1 MMKKKVLLLFS
12 AASPSSLPTIRAISE
27 IRSFS
32 YIVPSSLSNNQSPPP
47 PRVYRFY
54 MCPSFVQL
62 VKFVVFQIHSPPSE
76 GSGEVPSAPSPAP
89 SPSLS
94 TIRDIREIRSLSN
107 KVPSSLSNNQSPPP
121 YRVYRFCM
129 CSPFVQLVKFV
140 VFQIHSP
147 PSEGSGEVP
156 STLSSVSSLYVFTIG
171 AISEIRSLVSISA
184 F

>member
-1 MMKKKVLLLFS
+1 MMKKKVVLLVS
-12 AASPSSLPTIRAISE
+12 AASRSSLSTIGAISE

-47 PRVYRFY
+47 YRVYRFY
-54 MCPSFVQL
+54 MC
-62 VKFVVFQIHSPPSE
+62 
-76 GSGEVPSAPSPAP
+76 
-89 SPSLS
+89 
-94 TIRDIREIRSLSN
+94 
-107 KVPSSLSNNQSPPP
+107 
-121 YRVYRFCM
+121 
-129 CSPFVQLVKFV
+129 SPFVQLLKFV

-156 STLSSVSSLYVFTIG
+156 STLSSVSSLYVFTIR

>member
-12 AASPSSLPTIRAISE
+12 AASPSSLSTIGEISE

-32 YIVPSSLSNNQSPPP
+32 YIVPSSLSNNQSHPP
-47 PRVYRFY
+47 PRLHRLPL
-54 MCPSFVQL
+54 CPPFVTFE
-62 VKFVVFQIHSPPSE
+62 KFVVFQI
-76 GSGEVPSAPSPAP
+76 
-89 SPSLS
+89 
-94 TIRDIREIRSLSN
+94 
-107 KVPSSLSNNQSPPP
+107 KSPPP
-121 YRVYRFCM
+121 CQTISPLHPLRLHRLPLCP
-129 CSPFVQLVKFV
+129 PFVKFEKFV

-156 STLSSVSSLYVFTIG
+156 STLSSVSFLYVFTIR

>member
-1 MMKKKVLLLFS
+1 MKNHPFSVIIPCSMMKKKSHLLFS
-12 AASPSSLPTIRAISE
+12 AASPSSLSTIGAISE
-27 IRSFS
+27 IRSLS
-32 YIVPSSLSNNQSPPP
+32 YITPSPLSNNQSPPP

-107 KVPSSLSNNQSPPP
+107 TLPSFGGVGGGPL
-121 YRVYRFCM
+121 
-129 CSPFVQLVKFV
+129 
-140 VFQIHSP
+140 H
-147 PSEGSGEVP
+147 
-156 STLSSVSSLYVFTIG
+156 LSSVSSLYV
-171 AISEIRSLVSISA
+171 
-184 F
+184 

>member
-1 MMKKKVLLLFS
+1 MKNHPFSVIIPCSMMKKKVLLLFS
-12 AASPSSLPTIRAISE
+12 AAPPSSLSTIGAISD

-76 GSGEVPSAPSPAP
+76 GSGEVPSTPSPAP

-94 TIRDIREIRSLSN
+94 TIRDIREIRSFSN
-107 KVPSSLSNNQSPPP
+107 TLPSFGGVGGGPLH
-121 YRVYRFCM
+121 
-129 CSPFVQLVKFV
+129 PFACTVSVCV
-140 VFQIHSP
+140 HHSCN
-147 PSEGSGEVP
+147 
-156 STLSSVSSLYVFTIG
+156 
-171 AISEIRSLVSISA
+171 
-184 F
+184 

>member
-12 AASPSSLPTIRAISE
+12 AALPSSLSTIGAISE

-32 YIVPSSLSNNQSPPP
+32 YIFPSSLSNNQSPPAL
-47 PRVYRFY
+47 RLHRLHL
-54 MCPSFVQL
+54 CL
-62 VKFVVFQIHSPPSE
+62 
-76 GSGEVPSAPSPAP
+76 
-89 SPSLS
+89 
-94 TIRDIREIRSLSN
+94 
-107 KVPSSLSNNQSPPP
+107 
-121 YRVYRFCM
+121 
-129 CSPFVQLVKFV
+129 PFVTFEKFV

-156 STLSSVSSLYVFTIG
+156 STHSPAPFPSLFTIR

>member
-1 MMKKKVLLLFS
+1 MKNHPFSVIIPCSMMKKKSHLLFS
-12 AASPSSLPTIRAISE
+12 AASPSSLSTIRTISD

-32 YIVPSSLSNNQSPPP
+32 YITPSSLSNNQSPP
-47 PRVYRFY
+47 
-54 MCPSFVQL
+54 L
-62 VKFVVFQIHSPPSE
+62 
-76 GSGEVPSAPSPAP
+76 PSPAP

-107 KVPSSLSNNQSPPP
+107 KIPSSLSNNQSPPP
-121 YRVYRFCM
+121 LRLHRLPLCP
-129 CSPFVQLVKFV
+129 PFVTFEKFV

>member
-1 MMKKKVLLLFS
+1 MMKKKPHLLFS
-12 AASPSSLPTIRAISE
+12 AASPSSLSTIRAISD

-32 YIVPSSLSNNQSPPP
+32 YIVPSALSNNQSPPP
-47 PRVYRFY
+47 LSSV
-54 MCPSFVQL
+54 SFLYVL
-62 VKFVVFQIHSPPSE
+62 
-76 GSGEVPSAPSPAP
+76 
-89 SPSLS
+89 
-94 TIRDIREIRSLSN
+94 TIRAISEIRSLSN

-121 YRVYRFCM
+121 LRLHRLPLCP
-129 CSPFVQLVKFV
+129 PFEKFEKFV

-156 STLSSVSSLYVFTIG
+156 SPLSSVSFLYVFTIR

>member
-1 MMKKKVLLLFS
+1 MMKKKALLLFS
-12 AASPSSLPTIRAISE
+12 AAPPSSLSTIRTISE

-32 YIVPSSLSNNQSPPP
+32 YIFPSSLSNNQSPPP

-76 GSGEVPSAPSPAP
+76 GSGEVP
-89 SPSLS
+89 
-94 TIRDIREIRSLSN
+94 
-107 KVPSSLSNNQSPPP
+107 
-121 YRVYRFCM
+121 
-129 CSPFVQLVKFV
+129 
-140 VFQIHSP
+140 
-147 PSEGSGEVP
+147 
-156 STLSSVSSLYVFTIG
+156 TLSSVSFLYVFTIG

>member
-1 MMKKKVLLLFS
+1 MIKKKVLLLFS
-12 AASPSSLPTIRAISE
+12 AASPSSLSTIGTISD
-27 IRSFS
+27 ICSFS
-32 YIVPSSLSNNQSPPP
+32 YIFPSPLSNNQSPPP

-107 KVPSSLSNNQSPPP
+107 TLPSFGGVGGGPLQP
-121 YRVYRFCM
+121 YRVYRFYM
-129 CSPFVQLVKFV
+129 CSPLVQLVKFV
-140 VFQIHSP
+140 V
-147 PSEGSGEVP
+147 
-156 STLSSVSSLYVFTIG
+156 L
-171 AISEIRSLVSISA
+171 
-184 F
+184 